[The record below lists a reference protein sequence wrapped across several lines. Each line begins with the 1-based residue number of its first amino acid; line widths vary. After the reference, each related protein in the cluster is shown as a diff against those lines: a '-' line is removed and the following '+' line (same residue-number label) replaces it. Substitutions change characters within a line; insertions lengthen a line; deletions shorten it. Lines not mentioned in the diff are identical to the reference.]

1 MGFPLSRQKPQPE
14 RATRPPIANES
25 RLPTVPHGLQPQP
38 RVNTDRWYYRVFQSA
53 PDLVRSLLPGSDTGA
68 VPLGLDPTAPGDRHY
83 RYCYAEALRL

>member
-1 MGFPLSRQKPQPE
+1 M
-14 RATRPPIANES
+14 
-25 RLPTVPHGLQPQP
+25 
-38 RVNTDRWYYRVFQSA
+38 NTDRWYYRVFQSA